1 MIRGRTCFVAA
12 AEGDSRVDR
21 GHADWGGAV
30 VVYVARATSSTALR
44 ATGGGPTAATAPLTA
59 EAGGGGR
66 GQPHELP
73 ALRRPKLH
81 GPDCVGH
88 GQGEGDPEPAAGAQE
103 EEVLVWPEPEHQ
115 LSVHRQGSRRR
126 RWNREDRRKAAE
138 AQADALRGQRE
149 HGLRHVDACGSWGK
163 EELRQVDLLAGYTN
177 FPTFLLL
184 FLAGVSFIMF
194 HLQFACWLH

>member
-1 MIRGRTCFVAA
+1 MLIRGRTCFVAA
-12 AEGDSRVDR
+12 AEDDSRVYR

-44 ATGGGPTAATAPLTA
+44 ATGGGRTAAAGTLTA
-59 EAGGGGR
+59 EAGRGGR

-81 GPDCVGH
+81 GSDCVGQ

-103 EEVLVWPEPEHQ
+103 EEVLVWAEPEHQ
-115 LSVHRQGSRRR
+115 LSVRRQGSRRCR
-126 RWNREDRRKAAE
+126 RRRNREDRRKAAE

-149 HGLRHVDACGSWGK
+149 HGLRHVDASGSCGK
-163 EELRQVDLLAGYTN
+163 EELRQVDLLAG
-177 FPTFLLL
+177 
-184 FLAGVSFIMF
+184 
-194 HLQFACWLH
+194 